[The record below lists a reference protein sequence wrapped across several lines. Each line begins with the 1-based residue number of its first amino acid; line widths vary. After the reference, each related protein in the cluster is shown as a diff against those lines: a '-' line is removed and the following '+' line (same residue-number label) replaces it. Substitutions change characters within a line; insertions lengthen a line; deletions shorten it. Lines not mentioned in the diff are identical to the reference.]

1 MFKTGNPGKP
11 KGATNKTTR
20 ETRELI
26 EQIVLDELSNIKQ
39 LLNELEPSER
49 AYVICKLLPYVLPKP
64 KDEPAGEMII
74 KIVDDSTSPY
84 NPDKY

>member
-11 KGATNKTTR
+11 KGSTNKTTR

-26 EQIVLDELSNIKQ
+26 ERIVIEELSNIKQ
-39 LLNELEPSER
+39 LLNELTPQER
-49 AYVICKLLPYVLPKP
+49 AFVICKLLPYVLPKP
-64 KDEPAGEMII
+64 KEEPAGELII